1 MIITG
6 IMRIIDSIWAFS
18 YHGTVVDKLHGALLG
33 HSLTT
38 YAVVWLI
45 VGVISVVAGY
55 MVMRPGSLSAEI
67 SRRGGIAVAGFNA
80 LLAMTW
86 MPYYP
91 VWSLVYIAI
100 GIVVIYALV
109 VHFDEPVTTD

>member
-1 MIITG
+1 M
-6 IMRIIDSIWAFS
+6 
-18 YHGTVVDKLHGALLG
+18 
-33 HSLTT
+33 
-38 YAVVWLI
+38 
-45 VGVISVVAGY
+45 
-55 MVMRPGSLSAEI
+55 
-67 SRRGGIAVAGFNA
+67 AVAGFNA